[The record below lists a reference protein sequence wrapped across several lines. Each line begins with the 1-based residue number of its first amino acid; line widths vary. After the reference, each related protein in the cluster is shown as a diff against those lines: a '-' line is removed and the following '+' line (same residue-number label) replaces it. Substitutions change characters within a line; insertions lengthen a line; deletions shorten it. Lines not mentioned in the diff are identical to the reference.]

1 MAAENT
7 PVNESKKTNPI
18 KAFFGNLFKPKER
31 VSADAGEKNNWKA
44 WLYLAPTI
52 ILLSVFTFYPLIN
65 TIFIAFLKNYDYV
78 TQSHDGFTFDNF
90 GVVLGLLGKG
100 VGGAMIPRW
109 QCIGFESEGA
119 LGYYLDAAGQQQNA
133 YFTMDVIRYAFPN
146 TLIITF
152 ITVPVSIIIALL
164 ISIGLNSIPA
174 FQKMFQTIFFIPY
187 VTNAIAVGM
196 VFAVL
201 FDYKG
206 IINYLFQLGNL
217 TWIDQGAPTW
227 RAMIALCV
235 YIVWHSLP
243 YKILIFLSGLQNIDK
258 QYYDAA
264 KIDSAGG
271 FKTMMNVTVP
281 LLSPQILYIMIT
293 SFIGAFKEYTSVV
306 GLFGKSSTDGGGTNN
321 LYTVVYYIYDQVKGN
336 VQYGAAAAVLLFIVI
351 LIFTAIQFKVSKKR
365 VHY

>member
-78 TQSHDGFTFDNF
+78 TQFHDGFTFDNF

>member
-78 TQSHDGFTFDNF
+78 TQSHEGFTFDNF

-174 FQKMFQTIFFIPY
+174 FQKMLQTIFFIPY

-201 FDYKG
+201 FDHKG

>member
-78 TQSHDGFTFDNF
+78 TQSHEGFTFDNF

-133 YFTMDVIRYAFPN
+133 YFTMAVIRYAFPN

-206 IINYLFQLGNL
+206 IINYLFRLVNL

-351 LIFTAIQFKVSKKR
+351 LLFTAIQFKVSKKR

>member
-78 TQSHDGFTFDNF
+78 TQSHEGFTFDNF

-227 RAMIALCV
+227 RAIIALCV

>member
-78 TQSHDGFTFDNF
+78 TQSHEGFTFDNF

-100 VGGAMIPRW
+100 VGGAMLPRW

>member
-78 TQSHDGFTFDNF
+78 TQNHDGFTFDNF

>member
-52 ILLSVFTFYPLIN
+52 ILLAVFTFYPLVN

-78 TQSHDGFTFDNF
+78 TQSHEGFTFDNF